1 MIPKAL
7 TQQLPSSAWARLPA
21 PQTRQFV
28 THEVLRLIRR
38 TAVGQASVKAFRFQT
53 PSDCVN
59 NSRAMREALV
69 NSLME
74 QGLLTGPTPN
84 EEKWNQT
91 LCRWLGLARPTVER
105 TLPSAEQLMRLNQHH
120 GPLVL
125 TLHGALP
132 PGQGDDR
139 YTKHHAVVLIA
150 SFEVDGARVGILL
163 DGNDLQRNPAIDR
176 IAHWL
181 ATQDREVDLS
191 QLTLEGLEHI
201 NSDPIA
207 SDTDV
212 LQAAFRLVDLDAL
225 VARAEQRFLQTGQ
238 FATADGAHS
247 ERPNLL
253 EGDGSLSTR
262 GDPIPADVLAEL
274 RQAIR
279 QEPKL
284 IETFEEPEL

>member
-7 TQQLPSSAWARLPA
+7 TQQLPTSAWARLPA

-38 TAVGQASVKAFRFQT
+38 TAVGLASVKAFRFQT

-74 QGLLTGPTPN
+74 QGLLSGPAPN

-91 LCRWLGLARPTVER
+91 LCRWLGLARPAVER
-105 TLPSAEQLMRLNQHH
+105 TLPSAEQLMRLNQRH

-139 YTKHHAVVLIA
+139 YTKHHAVVLVA
-150 SFEVDGARVGILL
+150 SFDADGTRVGILL
-163 DGNDLQRNPAIDR
+163 DGNDLQHNPAIDR
-176 IAHWL
+176 IAQWL
-181 ATQDREVDLS
+181 ATQEHATDLS
-191 QLTLEGLEHI
+191 QLTLEDLERI
-201 NSDPIA
+201 NSTPITA
-207 SDTDV
+207 DLTQGEDGTPDTDA

-225 VARAEQRFLQTGQ
+225 VARAEQRFLQKGQ
-238 FATADGAHS
+238 FAVADGALS
-247 ERPNLL
+247 ERPNLV
-253 EGDGSLSTR
+253 EGDGSL
-262 GDPIPADVLAEL
+262 AKAAAEL
-274 RQAIR
+274 
-279 QEPKL
+279 
-284 IETFEEPEL
+284 EEEMLAN